1 MIKELTQRLNQE
13 LDEFTNGDG
22 SIVILDRAIQTAN
35 EITEKLYILRYKAYE
50 VGLYTAAE
58 AERSRQEFDLDL
70 DPIAEKELPSEEV
83 EKSLNEIETNE
94 PINESTTKVEPF
106 ADSLEIVEAPAATV
120 DIHEV
125 TDEEVTVVDE
135 SPNTV
140 ESIPV
145 SEPTLFHDELP
156 IEEGSSSFDI
166 MALIHQ
172 SKGKHEKIESFNG
185 NYSLK
190 EKITFINAL
199 FGGSSESFGTA
210 VNQIDGFKT
219 LEETYP
225 TLEFFASTFHWHK
238 ADRQALS
245 RFMEKLLARH
255 A

>member
-1 MIKELTQRLNQE
+1 
-13 LDEFTNGDG
+13 
-22 SIVILDRAIQTAN
+22 
-35 EITEKLYILRYKAYE
+35 
-50 VGLYTAAE
+50 
-58 AERSRQEFDLDL
+58 
-70 DPIAEKELPSEEV
+70 
-83 EKSLNEIETNE
+83 
-94 PINESTTKVEPF
+94 
-106 ADSLEIVEAPAATV
+106 
-120 DIHEV
+120 
-125 TDEEVTVVDE
+125 
-135 SPNTV
+135 
-140 ESIPV
+140 
-145 SEPTLFHDELP
+145 
-156 IEEGSSSFDI
+156 

-210 VNQIDGFKT
+210 VKQIDGFKT